1 MKTTLDEYIASWQ
14 MAKSSADQIFY
25 KSTNDKNLQRMIA
38 QVVQMTDQT
47 MVEKLQDFE
56 SCKKRKNKSKIDW

>member
-1 MKTTLDEYIASWQ
+1 